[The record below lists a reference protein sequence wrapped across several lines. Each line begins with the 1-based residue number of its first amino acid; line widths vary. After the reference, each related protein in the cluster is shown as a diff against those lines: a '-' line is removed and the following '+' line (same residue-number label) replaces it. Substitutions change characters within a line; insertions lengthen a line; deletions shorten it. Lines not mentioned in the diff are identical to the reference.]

1 MTGFEPATSCSQSR
15 RSSQAELHP
24 DPKGIESRY
33 PREERQQAVSREN
46 KLEEEL
52 WVICVNNNPIL
63 CSRSILDIR
72 GASGVMK
79 VEHDDP
85 RTHF

>member
-24 DPKGIESRY
+24 DPKGRESRY

-46 KLEEEL
+46 KLEDEL
-52 WVICVNNNPIL
+52 WAICVNKNPIL
-63 CSRSILDIR
+63 CLQVDPGYWRRDRSNEA
-72 GASGVMK
+72 G
-79 VEHDDP
+79 
-85 RTHF
+85 TQ